1 MFDTEIMVNYTK
13 LSDITAFR
21 RMSFI
26 HNRIIDID
34 CPGPCNFLWR
44 WIVWI
49 ANPSRFEDINFVS
62 EVAAIF
68 SLHFFLYKSRLGP
81 YGSDRTAQRNLYA
94 AKTE

>member
-1 MFDTEIMVNYTK
+1 MFDTKIMVNYTK

-34 CPGPCNFLWR
+34 CPGSRDILWR

-49 ANPSRFEDINFVS
+49 AHPSRFEDINFVS
-62 EVAAIF
+62 EVAGKWLKNISGHLLFALF
-68 SLHFFLYKSRLGP
+68 SV
-81 YGSDRTAQRNLYA
+81 
-94 AKTE
+94 